1 MLQSWQNMRRL
12 QTITPPHLQQVE
24 SEPQDGI
31 IRLTGLSNANKACIL
46 SWSSTDYQSVEIP
59 ENSVIYCDI
68 PYIGTAT
75 YVGDNGFF
83 DYDRFYAWCLRQRQP
98 LYISSYWMPE
108 KDFKVV
114 AEFPRRDT
122 FSTNN
127 KSKKVIEK
135 IFMPRNQE
143 TRGTIQLSMF

>member
-1 MLQSWQNMRRL
+1 MLRIN
-12 QTITPPHLQQVE
+12 
-24 SEPQDGI
+24 GI
-31 IRLTGLSNANKACIL
+31 SSPRKECFL
-46 SWSSTDYQSVEIP
+46 SWSSIDYQAVEIP

-68 PYIGTAT
+68 PYLGTAT
-75 YVGDNGFF
+75 YVGGDGFF

-122 FSTNN
+122 FNTN
-127 KSKKVIEK
+127 SKKVIEK
-135 IFMPRNQE
+135 IFMPRTQE
-143 TRGTIQLSMF
+143 TRGTIQLSLF